1 MELSRDPILYS
12 SEEIFSILKS
22 EKLISLYKSR
32 SISSVIVFGSIV
44 TEDFEEYS
52 DVDIAIISK
61 EKISLS
67 LLMEFEDELKGILK
81 REIDI
86 LDLNSENIDL
96 NMQVSILDNGIV
108 VYNDNLDLYTK
119 MYNDVDNRYKDN
131 ETYRYFRE
139 RDVIYDE

>member
-22 EKLISLYKSR
+22 EKLISLYKSI

-67 LLMEFEDELKGILK
+67 LLMEFEEQLKGILK
-81 REIDI
+81 RDIDI
-86 LDLNSENIDL
+86 LDLNNENIDL
-96 NMQVSILDNGIV
+96 NMQVSILDSGIA